1 MKYHYYAILLI
12 VILLSCKK
20 IKENTAQ
27 EISNPRNKN
36 NLIEKKQD
44 CKSRNYD
51 TFKSF
56 TLNGIKS
63 YEFNI
68 NKFIENNRKP
78 DSIVD
83 GYYYYG
89 KSSFLFANNEL
100 ITVDIIDENL
110 YFDNF
115 LSIETSFLEVK
126 NKFPCSFEN
135 RGKTEFYNVK
145 CDVVTLYDDS
155 FNKIRIYVFKEN
167 ILGIWYT
174 IDESDFDQMNKG
186 AW

>member
-1 MKYHYYAILLI
+1 MKYHYHALLLI

-20 IKENTAQ
+20 INENTAQ
-27 EISNPRNKN
+27 EISIPKN

-44 CKSRNYD
+44 CKSKNYD

-56 TLNGIKS
+56 KLNGVKS

-83 GYYYYG
+83 GYYFYG
-89 KSSFLFANNEL
+89 KSNFLFSSNKL
-100 ITVDIIDENL
+100 IAVQIIDENL
-110 YFDNF
+110 YFDDL
-115 LSIETSFLEVK
+115 LSIETSFLTIK

-135 RGKTEFYNVK
+135 RGKTEFKNVK
-145 CDVVTLYDDS
+145 CEVVTLYDDS
-155 FNKIRIYVFKEN
+155 FNEIRIYVSREN
-167 ILGIWYT
+167 ILGITYM
-174 IDESDFDQMNKG
+174 IDEPDFDQMN
-186 AW
+186 